1 MITSSFSAF
10 VILREGELSKTKNQH
25 VLGMALLKVLGLDF
39 IRIKR
44 EGDGHY
50 TFEAWTIP
58 ETEHNGSGKKVVK
71 RGSLSLK

>member
-1 MITSSFSAF
+1 
-10 VILREGELSKTKNQH
+10 
-25 VLGMALLKVLGLDF
+25 MALLKVLGLDF